1 MQVPTGKLALPER
14 QVGRSHGTCWQG
26 YFGKRHAVCGVW
38 QGERETMLSGQAW
51 WWKHASLGTHLPI
64 FTVTQEGS
72 IV

>member
-38 QGERETMLSGQAW
+38 QGERGNNAVRAGMVVEAR
-51 WWKHASLGTHLPI
+51 
-64 FTVTQEGS
+64 
-72 IV
+72 